1 MMNDKPACYEIT
13 PVLTLVEHLK
23 AIPEESFGIESV
35 DRVLTRVDLELESL
49 VPFTHTR
56 EGAYTRNLIYRDSL
70 FEVLLLCWAP
80 GQETPVHNHRGQ
92 LGWMVV
98 TQGKLT
104 VVNYKRL
111 RCSHECHKAE
121 RFSEMVADR
130 ILTASEGFLC
140 HVREGETVHQIRNEG
155 PEPATSLHIYS
166 RPIDSCVIY
175 DVVNKT
181 CRDKTLKN
189 FTVFGERCV
198 EC

>member
-1 MMNDKPACYEIT
+1 MTTDTGSYEIT
-13 PVLTLVEHLK
+13 PVLTLVDHLK
-23 AIPEESFGIESV
+23 AIPEENFGIEAV
-35 DRVLTRVDLELESL
+35 DRVLTRVDLDLESL
-49 VPFTHTR
+49 IPFTHIR

-80 GQETPVHNHRGQ
+80 GQGTPVHNHRGQ

-130 ILTASEGFLC
+130 TLTANEGFLC
-140 HVREGETVHQIRNEG
+140 HVRAGETVHQIRNEG
-155 PEPATSLHIYS
+155 DEPAMSLHIYS
-166 RPIDSCVIY
+166 RPIDTCVIY

-189 FTVFGERCV
+189 FTEFGEPCDL
-198 EC
+198 C